1 MYKHTEDNKF
11 GIIDIQDRYQI
22 LLESDNEFK
31 YEFMID
37 LSIYEKL
44 KMKENDFLSC

>member
-11 GIIDIQDRYQI
+11 GTVDIIKDYQI
-22 LLESDNEFK
+22 LMSSDSEFK

-37 LSIYEKL
+37 LSTYEKV
-44 KMKENDFLSC
+44 KMKENDFLEC